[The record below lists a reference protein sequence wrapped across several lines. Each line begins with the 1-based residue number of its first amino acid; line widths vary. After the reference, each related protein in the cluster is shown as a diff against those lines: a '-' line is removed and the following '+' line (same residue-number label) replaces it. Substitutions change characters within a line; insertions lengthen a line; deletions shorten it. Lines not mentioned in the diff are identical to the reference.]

1 MAKIKFRT
9 DCSLDAVVIGR
20 IAIDINPVEYFK
32 PWAECDTFKKYVGG
46 SAANIAVGLA
56 RLGKKVGYIGRIS
69 DDPMGDYCQT
79 YMDQQGIDTSHIV
92 RCTNGASMG
101 LAFTEV
107 TDMEHSRLIM
117 YRNGAADLQFCADD
131 VDEEYISRSRMLIVT
146 GTALAC
152 SPSREAVLKAL
163 EYAGKHKLVVVF
175 DIYFRNYTWKNLDE
189 VSLYNSIAARYADVI
204 MGSREEY
211 DLMGR
216 ILHSK
221 NRSDREIAEEWFA
234 RRAAIVVIKHGSAGS
249 TAYTDD
255 GNAYSIKPFPV
266 QAQKGFGGG
275 DGYGSAFLNGILE
288 GKDVID
294 CLEQG
299 SASAAMLVASHGC
312 APFMPT
318 QEELTAF
325 IKAEK
330 EQYGDMVARS

>member
-1 MAKIKFRT
+1 MTKIKFRT
-9 DCSLDAVVIGR
+9 DCSLDAIVLGR

-32 PWAECDTFKKYVGG
+32 PWGECTTFKKYVGG

-56 RLGKKVGYIGRIS
+56 RLGKSVGYIGRIS

-79 YMDQQGIDTSHIV
+79 FLEDQGIDTSHIV
-92 RCTNGASMG
+92 RCTGGESMG

-117 YRNGAADLQFCADD
+117 YRSGAADLQFGVED
-131 VDEEYISRSRMLIVT
+131 VDEEYISSAKMLIVT

-175 DIYFRNYTWKNLDE
+175 DIDFRNYTWKNLDE
-189 VSLYNSIAARYADVI
+189 VSLYNSIAARYADII

-216 ILHSK
+216 ILHGQD
-221 NRSDREIAEEWFA
+221 RSDREIAEEWFA

-249 TAYTDD
+249 AAYTDD

-288 GKDVID
+288 GEEVID

-318 QEELTAF
+318 QEELKAF